1 MMIGVCAPYSGRART
16 GACSIR
22 ASTWIAASFT
32 PPPSVFCKHD
42 RVRAARVRRLAG
54 CGTATV
60 LSAASGNPACA
71 MPPGCVNALA
81 TLVAATQSAIVIR
94 IRVAS

>member
-1 MMIGVCAPYSGRART
+1 MAFLTQRI
-16 GACSIR
+16 
-22 ASTWIAASFT
+22 
-32 PPPSVFCKHD
+32 PSVG
-42 RVRAARVRRLAG
+42 VRRLAG

-60 LSAASGNPACA
+60 LSAASGTPACA

-81 TLVAATQSAIVIR
+81 TLVVATQNAIVIR